1 MATSPAPAGEQ
12 ARARAHVHA
21 HVPSPPT
28 ERGAWIT
35 AGALGALGVLA
46 LVAVLSGLIGG
57 AGPSPAGVSPPPVPL
72 AAALPAPG
80 VLPAPGA
87 QHARGV
93 GVIVGRPSASEQSAD
108 ARRFEGS
115 QQALIAARWME
126 GFYPIY
132 ATAQETFGVNWL
144 LVASIH
150 RQESAF
156 STAPGTYHGLNFA
169 HCCGGPMQFNVTNG
183 PPSTWQLVS
192 SSYLY
197 GRRPAAYGHMTA
209 AHPSIYD
216 DFDAI
221 MAAAR
226 LLSADGAEY
235 RLDGGAWLAA
245 YDYYGHDLTGVTY
258 ADQVLARAIAW
269 SQHGFCIDCGV
280 PQALV
285 DAVHAAYGS
294 SVAAALESEAALGA
308 RRAAGGARRAT
319 LKRPAP

>member
-12 ARARAHVHA
+12 ARAPAQVHA

-46 LVAVLSGLIGG
+46 LVAALSGLIGG
-57 AGPSPAGVSPPPVPL
+57 AGPSSAGVSPPPVPL
-72 AAALPAPG
+72 AAGLPAPG
-80 VLPAPGA
+80 VLRAPGA

-93 GVIVGRPSASEQSAD
+93 GVIVGRPSVSEQSAD

-132 ATAQETFGVNWL
+132 ATAQEAFGVNWL

-169 HCCGGPMQFNVTNG
+169 HCCGGPM
-183 PPSTWQLVS
+183 
-192 SSYLY
+192 
-197 GRRPAAYGHMTA
+197 
-209 AHPSIYD
+209 
-216 DFDAI
+216 
-221 MAAAR
+221 
-226 LLSADGAEY
+226 
-235 RLDGGAWLAA
+235 
-245 YDYYGHDLTGVTY
+245 
-258 ADQVLARAIAW
+258 
-269 SQHGFCIDCGV
+269 
-280 PQALV
+280 
-285 DAVHAAYGS
+285 
-294 SVAAALESEAALGA
+294 
-308 RRAAGGARRAT
+308 
-319 LKRPAP
+319 